1 MGSLMFIASILMI
14 IGLFLVFK
22 LSPFELIDEMNRLL
36 SKRKKESLKSKI
48 LAVKKV
54 TKKKGIRYIIF
65 ETKEILRMSGRENS
79 FFILLVI
86 SLILFVLGMFIAVS
100 INNITLIPILAIGL
114 AMLPFWYVKLV
125 ATKWKSELNNE
136 LETALSVIT
145 TSYIRTDSIITAIE
159 ENIDYLNPLI
169 ENIFREFLL
178 DSKLIN
184 SNLKMA
190 LEKLSRKIDSDVFGE
205 WIDAIIACQ
214 EDRTL
219 KVTITPVIAKLSD
232 MRIVSGELNNILY
245 EPVKEFLMMMTLV
258 VFNIPLLYFLNKEWY
273 DTLMYT
279 TIGKVALSISA
290 LVLFVGISGVIKHSK
305 PVEYR
310 R

>member
-258 VFNIPLLYFLNKEWY
+258 VFNIPLLYFLNKDWY
-273 DTLMYT
+273 DTLMHT
-279 TIGKVALSISA
+279 TIGKVVLSISA

>member
-258 VFNIPLLYFLNKEWY
+258 VFNIPLLYFLNKDWY

>member
-258 VFNIPLLYFLNKEWY
+258 VFNIPLLYFLNKDWY
-273 DTLMYT
+273 DTLMHT